1 MNHVDPQSHHT
12 RHGKIHQFQLRSTSS
27 ITVGV
32 SDNLSLIANMKT
44 KKYLSTKEAAELL
57 SVDPR
62 TILHRIQ
69 RNEIIAHKSGKTW
82 KIEYDS
88 IKDQEEHV
96 SER

>member
-1 MNHVDPQSHHT
+1 
-12 RHGKIHQFQLRSTSS
+12 
-27 ITVGV
+27 
-32 SDNLSLIANMKT
+32 MKT